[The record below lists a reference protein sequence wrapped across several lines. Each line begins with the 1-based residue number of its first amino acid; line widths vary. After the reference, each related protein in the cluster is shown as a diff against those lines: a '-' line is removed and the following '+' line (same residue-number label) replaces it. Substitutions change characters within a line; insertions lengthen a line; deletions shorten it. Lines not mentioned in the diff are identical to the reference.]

1 VSTKR
6 PFRVSRGVVRDRQ
19 QPGKDRV
26 AVNPDLIS
34 SSPSLEKDDARQIFC
49 RDQEPVKRK
58 QWLYTDFEW
67 RSKSSANAAPFM
79 GAYLRQRSRRIRRQ
93 KSFSRLLNVRQAVES
108 FK

>member
-34 SSPSLEKDDARQIFC
+34 SSPAWRKTTLVKSSAA
-49 RDQEPVKRK
+49 DQEPVKRK

-67 RSKSSANAAPFM
+67 RSKSSANAAP
-79 GAYLRQRSRRIRRQ
+79 LWV
-93 KSFSRLLNVRQAVES
+93 LT
-108 FK
+108 